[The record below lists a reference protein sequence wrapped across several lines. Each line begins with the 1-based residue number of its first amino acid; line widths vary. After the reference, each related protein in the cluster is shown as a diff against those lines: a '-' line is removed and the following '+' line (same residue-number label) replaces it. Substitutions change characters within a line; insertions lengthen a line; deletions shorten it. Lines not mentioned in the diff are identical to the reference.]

1 VKSDLEENFH
11 CEEMDRKNKDGIRV
25 IKAVVLFFAGTI
37 FSYILGAIIFV
48 AILLYSLKSFFTL

>member
-48 AILLYSLKSFFTL
+48 AILLYSLKS